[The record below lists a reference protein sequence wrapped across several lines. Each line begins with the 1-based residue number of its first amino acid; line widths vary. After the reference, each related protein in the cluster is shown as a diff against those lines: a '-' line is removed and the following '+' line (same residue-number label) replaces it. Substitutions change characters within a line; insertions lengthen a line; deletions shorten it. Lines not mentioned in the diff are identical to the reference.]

1 MNFVLDDFIK
11 EHKDWEAILS
21 GAPYNIKVSRDGC
34 YVMLKYSQIDSDFS
48 EPLVQAARGVIYRE
62 PEMVCVCRPFSKF
75 FNYGEPNAASIDWD
89 SENLSILEKI
99 DGSLIKVW
107 YDQGEWHISTNGT
120 IDAFKAPLSGAMEGS
135 YGELFMEAV
144 RDHHFSWAAMP
155 KNFTHLFELVS
166 PWTRVVIPYEQLD
179 AYYLSSIE
187 PIYGWED
194 MMVDIFGK
202 YFPVPARVEV
212 NSIEELV
219 AKAQALDWTHEG
231 FVVWDGIDRIKVKSP
246 AYVLAHY
253 GRMNGNLSWESL
265 VQVVLDNEEDEFLS
279 YADEWSNQI
288 FKIKE
293 AAYDANV
300 DAHYIMLFMGHYL
313 DWSRAAYA
321 QKVKEACNKYGSM
334 KYSDFMFKLYDNHE
348 LNWGDYTRDWDAKRW
363 VKFLEL
369 KEK

>member
-120 IDAFKAPLSGAMEGS
+120 IDAFKAPLSGAIDAS

-144 RDHHFSWAAMP
+144 RDRHFSWAAMP
-155 KNFTHLFELVS
+155 QNFTHLFELVS

-202 YFPVPARVEV
+202 YFPTPARVEAD
-212 NSIEELV
+212 SIEELV

-279 YADEWSNQI
+279 YADEWADQI
-288 FKIKE
+288 HKIKIKKM
-293 AAYDANV
+293 AAGERADIIKK
-300 DAHYIMLFMGHYL
+300 IMYFYFI
-313 DWSRAAYA
+313 DKPRAEYA
-321 QKVKEACNKYGSM
+321 KRVKQWGDSCSKYF
-334 KYSDFMFKLYDNHE
+334 DFMFKLYDNHE
-348 LNWGDYTRDWDAKRW
+348 LTWEDYVKDWNAARW

-369 KEK
+369 KEQ